1 MSIEFIGDMECFSTV
16 NTNTMAA
23 DGSSQS
29 RCLGWKWVYGQN
41 VVMMIL
47 LVSGLG
53 VARVNHNAVSCILVL
68 HQKHSPVDPYKTI

>member
-16 NTNTMAA
+16 NTVAA

-29 RCLGWKWVYGQN
+29 RCIGWKYVYGQN

-53 VARVNHNAVSCILVL
+53 VARVNHNAVFCIFVL
-68 HQKHSPVDPYKTI
+68 HKKSTVYPYKSI